1 MRERRAKKERWWL
14 LPLLAVGLTALL
26 NRFVFIN
33 ARVPS
38 GSMEPTIPSGAMV
51 LGNRLAYLREGPQV
65 GDVVFFR
72 HEEEFGQKI
81 LIKRVAAVGGQ
92 VLSIEDGQAYLDY
105 QPLEGEF
112 VSAFPRD
119 DHFLALVPD
128 GFIVVLGD
136 NRAGSN
142 DSRYWSDPYVPQ
154 DTVLGQ
160 AMFVYFP
167 GFHPL

>member
-1 MRERRAKKERWWL
+1 MRARRTKRERWWL

-26 NRFVFIN
+26 NRFLFIN

-38 GSMEPTIPSGAMV
+38 GSMEPTIPSGALV

-81 LIKRVAAVGGQ
+81 LIKRVMAVGGQ
-92 VLSIEDGQAYLDY
+92 VFSIQDGRVYLDD
-105 QPLEGEF
+105 QPLAEEF
-112 VSAFPRD
+112 APALPGDSFSHR
-119 DHFLALVPD
+119 LVPD
-128 GFIVVLGD
+128 GCLMVLGD
-136 NRAGSN
+136 NRADSN
-142 DSRYWSDPYVPQ
+142 DSRYWADPYVSQ
-154 DTVLGQ
+154 DAVLGR